1 MTAAATMVAI
11 LLLAVSSPAQ
21 EENRGGSAYFTIPLQ
36 AVADSY
42 DVAVVSFD
50 PVAQEAPESSC
61 ADASVIDA

>member
-21 EENRGGSAYFTIPLQ
+21 EENRGGSAYFTISLQ

-50 PVAQEAPESSC
+50 PVAQEAP
-61 ADASVIDA
+61 